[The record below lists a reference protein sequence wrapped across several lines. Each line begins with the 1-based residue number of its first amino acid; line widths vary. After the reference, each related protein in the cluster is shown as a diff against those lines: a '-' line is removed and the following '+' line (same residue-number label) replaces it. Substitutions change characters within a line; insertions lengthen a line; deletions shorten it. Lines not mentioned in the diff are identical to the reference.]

1 MQVSD
6 NQVQAGPHAHA
17 PDPAVPGGDDP
28 GVAVSSGKGV
38 DKGSATQQQHH
49 QPGQL
54 GSDADMGF
62 FGGISDDDSAAAAAP
77 TLLDPSQ
84 ATAPASFAEIAA
96 NRTITVPAANTPEPE
111 PDNFVKGLSHVR
123 RKVSNMKENFEFF
136 KHAVDEVCSDGEPI
150 RSSFRDGFKLT
161 DSDFLDPVE
170 LQAGISNLSISTS
183 YSGVGA
189 PEVCAHLLKNEVESK
204 LGHKISSPEIY
215 FQMEYDEACRSELS
229 LLDKVTDPEQS
240 TCLFG
245 DLCDF
250 YVDSLQDV
258 VKHLMQKPDL
268 ALEILAKMI
277 TTGEAVKSSAYCYKH
292 KKVCELSLFSIQVLD
307 DLMIVLSHTV

>member
-1 MQVSD
+1 M
-6 NQVQAGPHAHA
+6 
-17 PDPAVPGGDDP
+17 
-28 GVAVSSGKGV
+28 
-38 DKGSATQQQHH
+38 TM
-49 QPGQL
+49 L
-54 GSDADMGF
+54 R
-62 FGGISDDDSAAAAAP
+62 AAAAP

-84 ATAPASFAEIAA
+84 ATAPASFAETAV
-96 NRTITVPAANTPEPE
+96 NPTIPVPAANTREPE

-150 RSSFRDGFKLT
+150 RSPLRDGFNLT
-161 DSDFLDPVE
+161 DRDFLDPLE

-204 LGHKISSPEIY
+204 LGHKIPSPEIY
-215 FQMEYDEACRSELS
+215 FQIEYDEACRSELS

-292 KKVCELSLFSIQVLD
+292 KKVCELSLFSIQACRVAYSL
-307 DLMIVLSHTV
+307 IR